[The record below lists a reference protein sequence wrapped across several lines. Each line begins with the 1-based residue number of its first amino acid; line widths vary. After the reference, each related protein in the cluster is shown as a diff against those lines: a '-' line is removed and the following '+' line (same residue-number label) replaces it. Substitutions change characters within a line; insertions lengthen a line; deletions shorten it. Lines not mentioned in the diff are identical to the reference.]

1 MLKSKT
7 HFEQVPLEEIS
18 EILKKETPDQAIQAE
33 VPVKNKNHVL
43 EPTRMPSPIA
53 GGK

>member
-18 EILKKETPDQAIQAE
+18 ELLKKESPDQAIPAE
-33 VPVKNKNHVL
+33 VPVKNENYVL
-43 EPTRMPSPIA
+43 EPGRVSSPIA